1 MSTDPIQ
8 ALIDAGVIPSTR
20 FAANSRYSGV
30 PIGLHTP
37 PGNARPVPYVLRRF
51 IAQPHAIPVVAEHV
65 VHAGARPDTLAATAL
80 GDPELYWLLADANA
94 VIDPFELTDTPG
106 ARVLVPVE
114 KEG

>member
-8 ALIDAGVIPSTR
+8 ALIDAGVIPSTP
-20 FAANSRYSGV
+20 FAPNSRYSGV
-30 PIGLHTP
+30 RIGLHTP
-37 PGNARPVPYVLRRF
+37 SGSEQPQPYVLRRF
-51 IAQPHAIPVVAEHV
+51 VLQRGAIPVVAEHV
-65 VHAGARPDTLAATAL
+65 VHAGERPDTLAATEL

-106 ARVLVPVE
+106 ARVLVPVA